1 MKRVL
6 LLITLAGALGHTAHG
21 QTPADQ
27 ESDATARRGIEEVYN
42 LEFERADSQ
51 FTRLVTLNPQHPAG
65 YFMLAMVTWWRILI
79 DMDNEGY
86 DQQFCAALDHV
97 VDMCDSMLDVNEDDI
112 GAIFFK
118 GGAIGFKGR
127 LKFHRDDYLAAANA
141 GRKALPLV
149 QTAMALDPNNYDIL
163 LGSGMYNYYAEVI
176 PNEYPFLKPLLL
188 FVPPG
193 DKNKGIEQ
201 LTLASE
207 RAKYASIEA
216 AYFLLQVYYF
226 YEKDYGKAL
235 SIALRLGSRFPN
247 NVVFHRYV
255 GRCFVSMGNWDMA
268 RSVFGEI
275 SERVRK
281 GQRGYTSNADRE
293 ADYYLGVYA
302 MLQHNYDTALQYLYR
317 CDEISR
323 SLDTK
328 EPSGFMAMA
337 NLKLGMIYDLQ
348 KKRSLAVMQHGKVLD
363 MKNYGDSHRLAERH
377 QKTPYTD

>member
-1 MKRVL
+1 VKRL
-6 LLITLAGALGHTAHG
+6 LLLFLFAGGVGHAVRG

-27 ESDATARRGIEEVYN
+27 EFDVTAQQGIAFVYN

-51 FTRLVTLNPQHPAG
+51 FTTLVRLNPRHPAG
-65 YFMLAMVTWWRILI
+65 YFMLAMVNWWRILI

-86 DQQFCAALDHV
+86 DQQFYADLDHV
-97 VDMCDSMLDVNEDDI
+97 VDMCDSMLDVNENDI

-176 PNEYPFLKPLLL
+176 PNEYHFLKPLLL

-193 DKNKGIEQ
+193 DKTKGIEQ

-235 SIALRLGSRFPN
+235 RIALSLVSRFPD
-247 NVVFHRYV
+247 NVVFQRYV
-255 GRCFVSMGNWDMA
+255 GRCYVSMGNWDMA
-268 RSVFGEI
+268 RSAFAEI
-275 SERVRK
+275 SDRVRK
-281 GQRGYTSNADRE
+281 GQRGYTMNADRE

-302 MLQHNYDTALQYLYR
+302 MLQHDYDTALQYLYR
-317 CDEISR
+317 CDEASR
-323 SLDTK
+323 ALDKK

-337 NLKLGMIYDLQ
+337 NLKIGMVYDLQ
-348 KKRSLAVMQHGKVLD
+348 KRRSLARMQYGKVLD
-363 MKNYGDSHRLAERH
+363 MKNFGDSQRLAERY